1 VSVTSTFMKCREP
14 AEPGSIPDRLQMFP
28 REVRF
33 YREIAP
39 RVGVRVPRA
48 IRAEVD
54 GGSTV
59 LELEDLSAWREGA
72 DPVVAART
80 LAALHG
86 RWVERADVT
95 WPWLPRADAA
105 DLVGALFDA
114 CWPSLRRRS
123 DLTDRARRLGDALLG
138 EVAVVERLADAA
150 GPHTL
155 THGDPSGRNMRTGP
169 DGEVVLLDWE
179 DVGSGP
185 GICDVAWFLLSSV
198 DPVDWDP
205 ALGAYGDAGGL
216 ADALPAV
223 CVQALLSLA
232 HEEEGSPDAL
242 AWISGLDEAAARL

>member
-1 VSVTSTFMKCREP
+1 MAVTPTFVKTREP
-14 AEPGSIPDRLQMFP
+14 AAPGSIPDRLQMFP

-39 RVGVRVPRA
+39 AVGVRVPRA
-48 IRAEVD
+48 FRAEVHD
-54 GGSTV
+54 GATV
-59 LELEDLSAWREGA
+59 LELEDLSAWRAGA
-72 DPVVAART
+72 DPVAAART
-80 LAALHG
+80 LASLHG
-86 RWVERADVT
+86 RWVDRADVT

-114 CWPSLRRRS
+114 CWPSLRQRS
-123 DLTDRARRLGDALLG
+123 DLTEAARSLGDALVG
-138 EVAVVERLADAA
+138 EVAAVERRADAA

-155 THGDPSGRNMRTGP
+155 THGDASAPNMRTSP
-169 DGEVVLLDWE
+169 DGEVALLDWE

-185 GICDVAWFLLSSV
+185 GICDLAWFLLSSV

-205 ALGAYGDAGGL
+205 ALGAYGDARGL

-223 CVQALLSLA
+223 CVQAFLSLA